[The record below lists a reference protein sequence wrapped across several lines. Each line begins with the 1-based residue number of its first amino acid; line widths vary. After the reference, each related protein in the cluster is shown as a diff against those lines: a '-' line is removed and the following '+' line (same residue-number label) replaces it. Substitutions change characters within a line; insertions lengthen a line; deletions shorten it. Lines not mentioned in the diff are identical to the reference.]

1 MEIILN
7 VSDKI
12 AEKFNNLDECKKES
26 FAKLIEVFLEEID
39 DKKE

>member
-7 VSDKI
+7 VSDKATEI
-12 AEKFNNLDECKKES
+12 FDNLDERKKES
-26 FAKLIEVFLEEID
+26 FAKLIESFLEELD

>member
-7 VSDKI
+7 VSDEV
-12 AEKFNNLDECKKES
+12 AEKFNNLDECKKKS
-26 FAKLIEVFLEEID
+26 FEKLIELFLEELD